1 MANSP
6 VDKSKKFIDDGMTLI
21 TELSSEKHLKKY
33 KISITH
39 DFSILYKEIQP
50 TNFKNLSNDI
60 TQYPFVEIRWYDIEG
75 DSGWSDTKTLK
86 NSKLPIGVPKG
97 YLLNQSNGITKIF
110 TDYIESKEKPTF
122 DNIGNTTII
131 PTSVIVEIKKIKL

>member
-1 MANSP
+1 M
-6 VDKSKKFIDDGMTLI
+6 KKKRQST
-21 TELSSEKHLKKY
+21 
-33 KISITH
+33 KILN
-39 DFSILYKEIQP
+39 F
-50 TNFKNLSNDI
+50 NFKNLSNDI

-86 NSKLPIGVPKG
+86 HSKLPICVSKG